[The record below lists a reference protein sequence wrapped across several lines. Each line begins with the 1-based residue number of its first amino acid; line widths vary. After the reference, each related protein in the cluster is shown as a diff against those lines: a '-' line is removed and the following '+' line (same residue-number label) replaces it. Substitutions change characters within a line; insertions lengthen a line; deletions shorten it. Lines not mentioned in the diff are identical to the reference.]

1 MMTSLLNLAV
11 AELNAYAAQLAES
24 ESEFDR
30 WAVAVG
36 DPKDVA
42 FHLYWMTAASEKRTR
57 AEQLAVAKSMTVYSD
72 IAASVAELLPEE
84 HGKNYSRVGRPRKD
98 MGAWVCAAA
107 VFEAMVTEP
116 TKGAAI
122 VKAAARLGIP
132 DQLDLVEK
140 GHTRILKAASRARS
154 LLGALAKTMLVID
167 EIEIRQRVAADDE
180 KRERFASRHASPIS
194 AERFAAG

>member
-1 MMTSLLNLAV
+1 MAPLLELAV

-24 ESEFDR
+24 ESAFDS

-42 FHLYWMTAASEKRTR
+42 FLLYWMTAASEKRTR
-57 AEQLAVAKSMTVYSD
+57 AEQLAVASAMAVYPD
-72 IAASVAELLPEE
+72 IAASVAEFLPEE

-98 MGAWVCAAA
+98 LGAWVCAAA
-107 VFEAMVTEP
+107 VFEAMVSEP

-122 VKAAARLGIP
+122 VKAAARLGVP

-140 GHTRILKAASRARS
+140 GHARILKAANLAPA
-154 LLGALAKTMLVID
+154 LLSVLAKTMLVID
-167 EIEIRQRVAADDE
+167 GIEARQQNATDDA

-194 AERFAAG
+194 AEKFARS

>member
-1 MMTSLLNLAV
+1 MMAPLLNLAV

-24 ESEFDR
+24 ESEFDK
-30 WAVAVG
+30 WAVSVG

-57 AEQLAVAKSMTVYSD
+57 VEQLAVAKSMSVYPE
-72 IAASVAELLPEE
+72 IAASVAEFLPEK

-98 MGAWVCAAA
+98 LGAWVCAAA
-107 VFEAMVTEP
+107 VFEAMVSEP
-116 TKGAAI
+116 TKSAAI
-122 VKAAARLGIP
+122 VKAAARLGVP

-140 GHTRILKAASRARS
+140 GHARILKAANRAPA
-154 LLGALAKTMLVID
+154 LLGVLAKTMLVID
-167 EIEIRQRVAADDE
+167 GIEARQRNAADDE

-194 AERFAAG
+194 AEKFARP

>member
-1 MMTSLLNLAV
+1 MAPLLDLAV

-24 ESEFDR
+24 ESDFDK
-30 WAVAVG
+30 WAVSLG

-57 AEQLAVAKSMTVYSD
+57 AEQLAVASAVTVYPE
-72 IAASVAELLPEE
+72 IAASVAEFLPEE

-98 MGAWVCAAA
+98 LGAWVCAAA
-107 VFEAMVTEP
+107 VFEAIVSAP

-122 VKAAARLGIP
+122 VKAAARLGVP

-140 GHTRILKAASRARS
+140 GYARILKAANRAPA
-154 LLGALAKTMLVID
+154 LLRVLAETMLIID
-167 EIEIRQRVAADDE
+167 GIEARLQTAVEDA

-194 AERFAAG
+194 AEKFARP